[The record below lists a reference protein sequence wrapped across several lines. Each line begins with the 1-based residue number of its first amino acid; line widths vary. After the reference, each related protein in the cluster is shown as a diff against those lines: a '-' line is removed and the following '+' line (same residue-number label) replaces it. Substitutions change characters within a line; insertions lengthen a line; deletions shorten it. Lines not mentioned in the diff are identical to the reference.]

1 MLMVDNTSFPQKC
14 AAGFPTP
21 LPHSLLLPHLA
32 QLPHMKPRH
41 SEHCSAHLRHTV
53 RCWWLPQG
61 LVWPRSLLW
70 DLSYSSILQLSSLAP
85 SSVPLTFQAILL
97 PHSFI
102 CLLQQIYSKFHS
114 WILLHS
120 TETMLTRQAC
130 KHPGHHCWLHS
141 TGGHQRPHREHKHL
155 HHSPLPSFLK
165 KWHFGYQAFAWSSF
179 INPGTS

>member
-70 DLSYSSILQLSSLAP
+70 DLRVTAASYSSPALHLPLSPSPSKPFCFPTA
-85 SSVPLTFQAILL
+85 SSVF
-97 PHSFI
+97 
-102 CLLQQIYSKFHS
+102 YSKFHS

-155 HHSPLPSFLK
+155 HHPPLPSFLK
-165 KWHFGYQAFAWSSF
+165 KWHFGYQAFAWSSL
-179 INPGTS
+179 INPGIS